1 MTSRMSHEI
10 RILQLADRDTILQY
24 ERQKLL
30 ALEPDD
36 MERQMLEWHA
46 SWRTEALEHYLPLG
60 WSFSVLSDVV
70 GSDGTRALEG
80 YFLAQPQVFT
90 RGLTQTLWIERI
102 QFNSGEVLGTLLEVA
117 YKLCREKH
125 FQQLLVATSPGL
137 HVAMSEAGPFYDLL
151 SKFEKVDDG
160 VIGIKT
166 AKF

>member
-1 MTSRMSHEI
+1 MSNEI

-30 ALEPDD
+30 GVEPDD

-46 SWRTEALEHYLPLG
+46 PWRTEALEHYLPLG
-60 WSFSVLSDVV
+60 WSFSVLSEEV
-70 GSDGTRALEG
+70 GADGVRGMEG
-80 YFLAQPQVFT
+80 YFLAQPQIFT

-102 QFNSGEVLGTLLEVA
+102 QFNSGEVLSALLEVA

-125 FQQLLVATSPGL
+125 FQQLLVGESPSL
-137 HVAMSEAGPFYDLL
+137 KTAMSEASSLNELL
-151 SKFEKVDDG
+151 SKFEKIEDG
-160 VIGIKT
+160 VLGIKT